1 MAAPKHLAALKKLAR
16 AHGLQTSYEDV
27 SGTRQ
32 NATPRAMLA
41 TLQGFGAPLE
51 TYEDVPEALRAFE
64 SAQNA
69 AWVEP
74 VAVVKMGAIDTV
86 GLRLPES
93 RATGRLEGEL
103 FLETG
108 ETFTFVNLVEDLH
121 LAGHLEIAGERH
133 VLLRC
138 PLPGA
143 LELGYHKLIL
153 RLHGRQFEVLILAA
167 PKQAYQGAA
176 GANARQW
183 GVFLPLYALHTS
195 RSWGA
200 GDLSDLHALSDWVA
214 DQGGHCVATLPIL
227 ASFSDH
233 DDGVSPY
240 SPATRLFWEEM
251 YLDVERAPEL
261 AASPEAASLVA
272 SPEFQ
277 QALAELRG
285 AGWVDYRRQAGL
297 KRQVLER
304 MAAAFFAGHTERRAA
319 FEKFVHRRP
328 EVEDYARFR
337 AACEK
342 LGRPWLN
349 WPSLA
354 RDGRLGDD
362 CCERAN
368 EQYHLYVQFL
378 ADEELARLA
387 TDAERRGLIWY
398 LDLPLGVNGDGYD
411 VWRHRDVFARA
422 AAGGAP
428 PDAFFT
434 RGQNWGFPPL
444 HPERLRETHYAY
456 WINVL
461 RHHLQYTG
469 LLRIDHVM
477 GLHRLYWVPSGLDAR
492 DGVYV
497 RYRDE
502 ELYAILKIES
512 FRRRA
517 WLVGENLGTV
527 PRYVNR
533 ALKRDGIHGLYV
545 LQFSLDPKGD
555 DAIRPV
561 PHGAVASINTHDL
574 PMFAAFWRGLDIDD
588 RLDLKLLSAEEAHVE
603 HEERAEVRAALVKWL
618 RGKQLLAADA
628 DDAGSVVAACLE
640 WLVTSDA
647 RMLLVTIED
656 LWQELA
662 PHNVP
667 GTLHERRNWCRRA
680 KYSLEQFAQLPEV
693 IAAFQRIR
701 AARRVPAS
709 SAT

>member
-1 MAAPKHLAALKKLAR
+1 MAAPKNLAALKKLCR

-27 SGTRQ
+27 GGMRQ
-32 NATPRAMLA
+32 HATPQAMLT
-41 TLQGFGAPLE
+41 TLRAFGVPLE
-51 TYEDVPEALRAFE
+51 TTDDVSEALRSFE
-64 SAQNA
+64 AAQSS

-74 VAVVKMGAIDTV
+74 VVVVKV
-86 GLRLPES
+86 GVVDAMTLRLPES
-93 RATGRLEGEL
+93 RANGRLEAEL
-103 FLETG
+103 MLETG
-108 ETFTFVNLVEDLH
+108 ETFNWACPVEELSITGHVN
-121 LAGHLEIAGERH
+121 IAGARH
-133 VLLRC
+133 AMLRF

-143 LELGYHKLIL
+143 LELGYHKLVL
-153 RLHGRQFEVLILAA
+153 RLAGRQFEVLILAA

-176 GANARQW
+176 GAKARQW

-200 GDLSDLHALSDWVA
+200 GDLSDLQALTDWVA

-251 YLDVERAPEL
+251 YLDVDRVPEFAKTPS
-261 AASPEAASLVA
+261 AAATMASA
-272 SPEFQ
+272 EFQ
-277 QALAELRG
+277 QALAEMRSSR
-285 AGWVDYRRQAGL
+285 WVDYRRQAGL
-297 KRQVLER
+297 KRTILEQ
-304 MAAAFFAGHTERRAA
+304 MTESFFSNASARRTQ
-319 FEKFVHRRP
+319 FDNFVRRRP

-337 AACEK
+337 ATCEK
-342 LGRPWLN
+342 LGRPWQH

-354 RDGRLGDD
+354 RDGRLTEDNY
-362 CCERAN
+362 ERRA
-368 EQYHLYVQFL
+368 EQYHLYAQFL
-378 ADEELARLA
+378 ADEELAEMA
-387 TDAERRGLIWY
+387 ADADRRGLIWY

-411 VWRHRDVFARA
+411 VWRHRDVFANS

-477 GLHRLYWVPSGLDAR
+477 GLHRLYWVPNGLDAR

-512 FRRRA
+512 FRRSA

-527 PRYVNR
+527 PRYVDR
-533 ALKRDGIHGLYV
+533 TMKRDAIHGLYV
-545 LQFSLDPKGD
+545 LQFSLDPTGA
-555 DAIRPV
+555 DAIKPV
-561 PHGAVASINTHDL
+561 PHGAVASVNTHDL
-574 PMFAAFWRGLDIDD
+574 PMFAAFWQGADIDD
-588 RLDLKLLSAEEAHVE
+588 RLDLKLLSDEEARAE
-603 HEERAEVRAALVKWL
+603 HAERAEVRQALVRWL
-618 RGKQLLAADA
+618 REKNLLAGDA
-628 DDAGSVVAACLE
+628 EDAGSVVAACLE
-640 WLVTSDA
+640 WLAASDA

-680 KYSLEQFAQLPEV
+680 KYSLEQFAKLPEV
-693 IAAFQRIR
+693 TAALARIR
-701 AARRVPAS
+701 DARRVPAP
-709 SAT
+709 SAS